1 MASLPELL
9 EATAVQHKHLCP
21 RQVLGVRMGLLGG
34 RWLGLEVPRDD
45 KRLIA
50 FVETDGCFAD
60 GITVATGCRVGK
72 RTLRVIDFGKVAV
85 TFADVHTKRA
95 VRIVPHPSSR
105 EWARSYAPD
114 APSRWH
120 AQLQAYQLMP
130 DEELLVTQAVILTF
144 SLEKF
149 VSKAGYRV
157 TCAECGEEII
167 NEREVLKDGL
177 TLCRACAGE
186 RYYRIAEELASSSA
200 TV

>member
-9 EATAVQHKHLCP
+9 EATAAQHRHLCP

-34 RWLGLEVPRDD
+34 RWLDLEVPRDD

-60 GITVATGCRVGK
+60 GVTAATGCRVGK

-85 TFADVHTKRA
+85 TFADVRTERA
-95 VRIVPHPSSR
+95 VRIVSHPLSR
-105 EWARSYAPD
+105 ERARDYAPD

-120 AQLQAYQLMP
+120 AQLLAYQLMP
-130 DEELLVTQAVILTF
+130 DEELLIAQGVVLTF

-186 RYYRIAEELASSSA
+186 RYYRVTEELAPSSIH
-200 TV
+200 

>member
-9 EATAVQHKHLCP
+9 EATAAQHKHLCP

-60 GITVATGCRVGK
+60 GITAATGCRVGK
-72 RTLRVIDFGKVAV
+72 RTLRVVDFGKVAV
-85 TFADVHTKRA
+85 TFADIYTERA
-95 VRIVPHPSSR
+95 VRIAPHPLSR
-105 EWARSYAPD
+105 ERAKSYAPD

-120 AQLQAYQLMP
+120 AQLQAYQIMP
-130 DEELLVTQAVILTF
+130 DEELMIAQAVVLTF

-157 TCAECGEEII
+157 TCAICGEEVI
-167 NEREVLKDGL
+167 NEREVLRDGL

-186 RYYRIAEELASSSA
+186 RYYQIAEARAPLSL
-200 TV
+200 